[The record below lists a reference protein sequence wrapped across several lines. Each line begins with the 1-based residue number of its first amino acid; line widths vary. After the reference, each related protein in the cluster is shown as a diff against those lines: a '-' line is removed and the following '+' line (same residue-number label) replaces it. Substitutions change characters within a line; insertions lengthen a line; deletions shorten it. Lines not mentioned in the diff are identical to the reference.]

1 MMYGLNIAYLF
12 QKNKIFSIYFME
24 YNDNNVEML

>member
-12 QKNKIFSIYFME
+12 KKIKHFKIYFME